1 MTLLS
6 IAMTTYQVSSRGHY
20 MHIILALTLAPYVN
34 QLNHMPLL
42 QVQLVCTHFLLF
54 SLSPMPQFVGY
65 QQFVGYLQLT
75 NSTSCDNSM
84 YVFSGTHFVSLSNCT
99 MLLISNLELW
109 CQYFAL
115 KAKSQVVF
123 SGSWF
128 GEAEILHSFSSPS
141 IWWGGSSWAPASCWR
156 GLWDTRNQLPKM
168 QWQEI

>member
-1 MTLLS
+1 MNGAMETEIICRIDMTLLS

-34 QLNHMPLL
+34 QLNHTPLL

-99 MLLISNLELW
+99 MLLISNLEL
-109 CQYFAL
+109 
-115 KAKSQVVF
+115 
-123 SGSWF
+123 
-128 GEAEILHSFSSPS
+128 
-141 IWWGGSSWAPASCWR
+141 
-156 GLWDTRNQLPKM
+156 
-168 QWQEI
+168 